1 MTEAS
6 PTPGP
11 LAPPPGLRTVRP
23 AAPGTTRV
31 VLVRHGEAVCNV
43 KGIVGGRTGCTG
55 LTERGRHQA
64 RDLAER
70 LARSGEL
77 SGVAAVYA
85 SVLPRAIETAEILL
99 PALEEHRA
107 GAPLSLETDCSL
119 CELHPGEAD
128 ALTWAQFSERFAE
141 PDWDREP
148 ERVLAPGAESWSG
161 FVDRAAAAVADV
173 ADHHRGDLV
182 VVVCHAGVVEAT
194 MLRFLPLRPN
204 VARLGLHTDHASMTV
219 WERFEDRWRLQ
230 RFNDATRRPPAA
242 NPGGRAVVGA
252 EVGVRGAADRPGAV
266 QQA

>member
-1 MTEAS
+1 MTEAA
-6 PTPGP
+6 PAPGP

-23 AAPGTTRV
+23 SAPGTTRV

-43 KGIVGGRTGCTG
+43 SGIVGGKTGCSG
-55 LTERGRHQA
+55 LTERGRRQA
-64 RDLAER
+64 EDLAER

-77 SGVAAVYA
+77 SEVAAVYA

-99 PALEEHRA
+99 PALEKHRA
-107 GAPLSLETDCSL
+107 GASLSLETDCSL

-148 ERVLAPGAESWSG
+148 ERALAPGAESWSG
-161 FVDRAAAAVADV
+161 FVDRAAAAVAEV
-173 ADHHRGDLV
+173 ADRHPGDLV

-194 MLRFLPLRPN
+194 MLRFLPLRPS
-204 VARLGLHTDHASMTV
+204 VARLGLHTEHAAMTI
-219 WERFEDRWRLQ
+219 WERFEGRWRLQ
-230 RFNDATRRPPAA
+230 RFNDATRRS
-242 NPGGRAVVGA
+242 GGAGPRERA
-252 EVGVRGAADRPGAV
+252 EVRAEAGEPGAPRPGAA